1 MAPASCIQTTV
12 YKSGPNPTLYSYTPN
27 DKKSMS
33 IPRGV
38 KDSNGFLVKA
48 LPSGKPWPLMSGL
61 APLFKESKVDTLPG
75 ALKYSANLRG
85 NKECMAT
92 RQVLQRH
99 REEKDGKTFEKLTLG
114 DYTWLTYREV
124 EMAAESVRC
133 FLSNMDFEAG
143 NRIAIFAETRAE
155 WFIAAMGALKQRVS
169 VCTIYTTLSDK
180 GIIHAINE
188 VEVNLVFTSFDLLPR
203 MKKILSE
210 CPRVTTV
217 VVMEDQL
224 EKMGKEDQLPKNV
237 NVIPFAEM
245 TDEKNIANGKSIIC
259 EPQPDDVAIIM
270 YTSGS
275 TGTPKGVELTHTN
288 ILASAIGYSVQV
300 NLTEND
306 RYLAFLPLAHIMEL
320 ATETALI
327 SMGVTIYYSSP
338 HTLTS
343 TGPKVKQGC
352 AGDAKL
358 AKATVMN
365 VVPLLLDRII
375 KGVTQAVEKQ
385 GWVKSFV
392 FNTLVA
398 YKYWLDYIPLSSSVL
413 NFLVFQK
420 VRDELGGHLKRV
432 IAGGAPLSPQ
442 THNNFRAIFGCTIQV
457 GYGSTETGSLGT
469 GMNEDDNSTGHCGG
483 PCLNVL
489 LKLDDWEEG
498 NYRTTDLPYPR
509 GEIIIGGV
517 SIAKGYFKNE
527 NETKNSFYE
536 ENGIRWFRTGDI
548 AEVDDTGCI
557 KIIDRKKDLVK
568 LKHGEYVAL
577 GNAEMILK
585 TLNVVDNMCIF
596 ADSTRDKVVAVVV
609 PVLDVLQKLAA
620 SVGVRD
626 PDLTL
631 EELCDN
637 EKVNLAVLQELQV
650 HGRRCGL
657 TRWEIPAAVHLTNE
671 LWTPDSGLVTAALKL
686 RRKQL
691 DQQYRS
697 MVVDMYM
704 RLAD

>member
-1 MAPASCIQTTV
+1 MSCTRCSRMSQRSITAAAAAS
-12 YKSGPNPTLYSYTPN
+12 TLY
-27 DKKSMS
+27 SMS

-38 KDSNGFLVKA
+38 TDSNGFLVKA
-48 LPSGKPWPLMSGL
+48 LPSGEPWPLQSGL
-61 APLFKESKVDTLPG
+61 TPLFKESKVDTLPG
-75 ALKYSANLRG
+75 ALKYSANLRSD
-85 NKECMAT
+85 KECMAT
-92 RQVLQRH
+92 RKVLERH
-99 REEKDGKTFEKLTLG
+99 RVEKDGKTFEKLTLG
-114 DYTWLTYREV
+114 DYQWLTYSEV
-124 EMAAESVRC
+124 EMAAESVKC
-133 FLSNMDFEAG
+133 ALSNMNFQTGD
-143 NRIAIFAETRAE
+143 RIAIFAETRAE
-155 WFIAAMGALKQRVS
+155 WFIAAMGALKLRVS

-180 GIIHAINE
+180 GIIHVLNE
-188 VEVNLVFTSFDLLPR
+188 VETNLVFTSFDLLPR
-203 MKKILSE
+203 MKSILDQ
-210 CPRVTTV
+210 CPKVKEV

-224 EKMGKEDQLPKNV
+224 EGVGNKEYLPKNV
-237 NVIPFAEM
+237 KIIPFSEM
-245 TDEKNIANGKSIIC
+245 TDRKNTKISKCS
-259 EPQPDDVAIIM
+259 EVVPQPDDVAIIM

-288 ILASAIGYSVQV
+288 ILAAAIGYSVQISID
-300 NLTEND
+300 END

-327 SMGVTIYYSSP
+327 SIGVTIYYSSP

-343 TGPKVKQGC
+343 TGAKIAKGSV
-352 AGDAKL
+352 GDAKL
-358 AKATVMN
+358 AKPTVIN

-385 GWVKSFV
+385 GWIKSAV

-398 YKYWLDYIPLSSSVL
+398 YKYWLDYIPLSSRVL
-413 NFLVFQK
+413 NFLIFQK
-420 VRDELGGHLKRV
+420 VRDELGGQLKRV

-442 THNNFRAIFGCTIQV
+442 THNNFKAIFGCTIQV
-457 GYGSTETGSLGT
+457 GYGSTETASLGT
-469 GMNEDDNSTGHCGG
+469 GMNEDDDSTGHCGG
-483 PCLNVL
+483 PCLNAL

-498 NYRTTDLPYPR
+498 NYRTTDLPFPR
-509 GEIIIGGV
+509 GEIVIGGV
-517 SIAKGYFKNE
+517 SIAKGYFKNAA
-527 NETKNSFYE
+527 ETKNAFYE

-548 AEVDDTGCI
+548 AEIDNTGCV

-577 GNAEMILK
+577 GNAETILK

-596 ADSTRDKVVAVVV
+596 ADSTQDKVVAVVV
-609 PVLDVLQKLAA
+609 PVLDVLRKLAA
-620 SVGVRD
+620 GVGITN

-631 EELCDN
+631 VDLCEND
-637 EKVNLAVLQELQV
+637 KVNMAVLKELQV

-657 TRWEIPAAVHLTNE
+657 TRWEIPAAVHLTDE
-671 LWTPDSGLVTAALKL
+671 LWTPDTGLVTAALKL

-697 MVVDMYM
+697 MVVDMYS